1 MGQNQLRSIVLY
13 LSAITI
19 AGIMIITGF
28 KTCNDPVTNPA
39 IKRLQDVNDSLYQII
54 ETNNEKTDSLFLK
67 IDSLQIHQDTI
78 IQRQQITNEIYRNET
93 YNILSA
99 SPTNA
104 TNQYRS
110 TLKKSDSLLKAGFY
124 TRTYNLRS
132 AAFQSQLQ

>member
-1 MGQNQLRSIVLY
+1 MGQKELRRVVIIFSI
-13 LSAITI
+13 ATI
-19 AGIMIITGF
+19 VAVMIITGL
-28 KTCNDPVTNPA
+28 KTCNEPVTNPA
-39 IKRLQDVNDSLYQII
+39 IKRLQDINDSLYQII
-54 ETNNEKTDSLFLK
+54 EINNEKTDSLFLK

-78 IQRQQITNEIYRNET
+78 IERQQITNEIYRNET

-104 TNQYRS
+104 TNQYRT

-132 AAFQSQLQ
+132 TAFQSQFQ

>member
-1 MGQNQLRSIVLY
+1 MGKRTKYLVGTAIVILMLLALIVTVRS
-13 LSAITI
+13 
-19 AGIMIITGF
+19 
-28 KTCNDPVTNPA
+28 CNKPVTNPA
-39 IKRLQDVNDSLYQII
+39 IERLQDINDSLYQII
-54 ETNNEKTDSLFLK
+54 ETNNAKTDSLFLK

-78 IQRQQITNEIYRNET
+78 IERQQITNEIYRNET

-99 SPTNA
+99 SPANA
-104 TNQYRS
+104 TNQFRS

>member
-1 MGQNQLRSIVLY
+1 MGKKTKYLVGTAIVILMLLALIVTMRSIN
-13 LSAITI
+13 
-19 AGIMIITGF
+19 
-28 KTCNDPVTNPA
+28 KPVTNPA
-39 IKRLQDVNDSLYQII
+39 VKRLQDINDSLYQII
-54 ETNNEKTDSLFLK
+54 ETNNAKTDSLFLK

-78 IQRQQITNEIYRNET
+78 IERQQITNEIYRNET

-104 TNQYRS
+104 TRQYR
-110 TLKKSDSLLKAGFY
+110 TTIQKSDSLLKAGFY

>member
-1 MGQNQLRSIVLY
+1 MGKNTKLVIAVAVVIIALAIVFSVRS
-13 LSAITI
+13 
-19 AGIMIITGF
+19 
-28 KTCNDPVTNPA
+28 CNKPVTNPA
-39 IKRLQDVNDSLYQII
+39 IKRLQDINDSLYQII
-54 ETNNEKTDSLFLK
+54 ETNNAKTDSLFLK

-104 TNQYRS
+104 NNQFRA

>member
-1 MGQNQLRSIVLY
+1 MGQNKLGNTVLLVAALSIILF
-13 LSAITI
+13 TI
-19 AGIMIITGF
+19 LTSV
-28 KTCNDPVTNPA
+28 KTCNKPVTNPA
-39 IKRLQDVNDSLYQII
+39 IKRLQDINDSLYQII
-54 ETNNEKTDSLFLK
+54 ETNNAKTDSLFSK

-104 TNQYRS
+104 TNQYRA

>member
-1 MGQNQLRSIVLY
+1 MGKNTKLIIAVAVVIIALAIVF
-13 LSAITI
+13 SVR
-19 AGIMIITGF
+19 
-28 KTCNDPVTNPA
+28 TCNKPVTNPA
-39 IKRLQDVNDSLYQII
+39 IQRLQDINDSLYQII

-78 IQRQQITNEIYRNET
+78 IERQQITNEIYRNET

>member
-1 MGQNQLRSIVLY
+1 MGKRTKLIIAVAVVIVALAIVFSVRS
-13 LSAITI
+13 
-19 AGIMIITGF
+19 
-28 KTCNDPVTNPA
+28 CNNPVTNPA
-39 IKRLQDVNDSLYQII
+39 IQRLQDINDSLYQII
-54 ETNNEKTDSLFLK
+54 ETNNAKTDSLFLK

-104 TNQYRS
+104 TNQFRS

>member
-1 MGQNQLRSIVLY
+1 MGQNELRSIVLY

-104 TNQYRS
+104 TNQFRS

>member
-1 MGQNQLRSIVLY
+1 MGQNELRRIVLY

-39 IKRLQDVNDSLYQII
+39 IKRLQDINDSLYQII
-54 ETNNEKTDSLFLK
+54 ETNNAKTDSLFLK

-78 IQRQQITNEIYRNET
+78 IERQQITNEIYRNET

>member
-1 MGQNQLRSIVLY
+1 MGKNTKLIIAVAVVIVALAIVFSVRS
-13 LSAITI
+13 
-19 AGIMIITGF
+19 
-28 KTCNDPVTNPA
+28 CNKPVTNPA
-39 IKRLQDVNDSLYQII
+39 IQRLQDINDSLYQII
-54 ETNNEKTDSLFLK
+54 ETNNAKTDSLFLK

-78 IQRQQITNEIYRNET
+78 IERQQITNEIYRNET

-132 AAFQSQLQ
+132 AAFQSELQ

>member
-1 MGQNQLRSIVLY
+1 MGKNTKLVIAVAVAILALAIVF
-13 LSAITI
+13 SVR
-19 AGIMIITGF
+19 
-28 KTCNDPVTNPA
+28 TCNKPVTNPA
-39 IKRLQDVNDSLYQII
+39 IQRLQDINDSLYQII
-54 ETNNEKTDSLFLK
+54 ETNNAKTDSLFLK

-104 TNQYRS
+104 TNQFRA

-132 AAFQSQLQ
+132 AAFQSELQ

>member
-1 MGQNQLRSIVLY
+1 MGKRTKLIIAVAVVIVALAIVFSVRSCY
-13 LSAITI
+13 
-19 AGIMIITGF
+19 
-28 KTCNDPVTNPA
+28 KPVTNPA
-39 IKRLQDVNDSLYQII
+39 VKRLQDINDSLYQII
-54 ETNNEKTDSLFLK
+54 ETNNAKTDSLFLK

-78 IQRQQITNEIYRNET
+78 IERQQITNEIYRNET

-132 AAFQSQLQ
+132 AAFQSELQ

>member
-1 MGQNQLRSIVLY
+1 MGQKELRRIVIIF
-13 LSAITI
+13 SVATI
-19 AGIMIITGF
+19 VAVMIITGL

-39 IKRLQDVNDSLYQII
+39 IKRLQDINDSLYQII

-78 IQRQQITNEIYRNET
+78 IQRQEITNEIYRNET

-99 SPTNA
+99 SPTNSN
-104 TNQYRS
+104 NQFRS

>member
-1 MGQNQLRSIVLY
+1 MGKKTKLVIAVAVVIIALAIVFSVRS
-13 LSAITI
+13 
-19 AGIMIITGF
+19 
-28 KTCNDPVTNPA
+28 CNKPVTNPA
-39 IKRLQDVNDSLYQII
+39 IKRLQDINDSLYQII
-54 ETNNEKTDSLFLK
+54 ETNNAKTDSLFLK

-78 IQRQQITNEIYRNET
+78 IERQQITNEIYRNET